1 MANSYSHVVLVGN
14 VVRDTEIRDAGKS
27 KVADNALAITDNLG
41 GKEVTTFVD
50 ITLWGRDAETMQ
62 KFCPKGR
69 PILVE
74 GRLRQDKWTDND
86 GNKRSK
92 TFVNVDRLVLIGTKP
107 TASESPEAVSAATGS
122 DDLPF

>member
-1 MANSYSHVVLVGN
+1 MANSYNHSVLVGN

-27 KVADNALAITDNLG
+27 KVADNAIAITETFG
-41 GKEVTTFVD
+41 EKEVTTFVD
-50 ITLWGRDAETMQ
+50 ITLWGRNAETFQ

-69 PILVE
+69 TVLIE
-74 GRLRQDKWTDND
+74 GSIRQDKWTDND

-92 TFVNVDRLVLIGTKP
+92 LFVNVDRFVLLGSKP
-107 TASESPEAVSAATGS
+107 GGAQQQEAVAAGAGS